1 MNKILLIL
9 VLLILICLILL
20 SLVSLNPS
28 QSKSYAL
35 ISNIKI
41 YVDVARTQ
49 NEQERGLA
57 IYNSLPVNRGM
68 IFPFSSSDYYAFWM
82 KDMKFSI
89 DIIYIDKNKIVD
101 IFENV
106 PYPKS
111 EDEALP
117 VYRPRDRADMVL
129 EINSGLSK
137 KYNFKIGESVKIN
150 Y

>member
-1 MNKILLIL
+1 MNKII
-9 VLLILICLILL
+9 LILL
-20 SLVSLNPS
+20 LIIFLVILSLVKLNPQ
-28 QSKSYAL
+28 QSKSYVL
-35 ISNIKI
+35 IDNIKI

-82 KDMKFSI
+82 KDMKFSN

-106 PYPKS
+106 LPPIS
-111 EDEALP
+111 ADEALP